1 MDFMPIFCDL
11 KEKLCLVVGGG
22 QIASHKAEL
31 LSRAQA
37 RLTIVAPTFNH
48 RLLELGKNAN
58 VSLVQEAFSE
68 HWLTGCWL
76 VIAATD
82 DPVINQS
89 IYHCATQRQIF
100 CNVVDD
106 PQQTSFITPA
116 LIDHSPIIIALS
128 TGGNAPT
135 LSGLLRQEIESHLS
149 TASLDPLSTL
159 ATLAGSLRQRV
170 KNYFPAVHIKHQF
183 WLKFFTD
190 KMLIN
195 AVEHHDT
202 LAINVHIQR
211 LLTESGAV
219 SLNENRSN

>member
-11 KEKLCLVVGGG
+11 KEKSCLIVGGG
-22 QIASHKAEL
+22 QIASHKADL
-31 LSRAQA
+31 LSKAQA
-37 RLTIVAPTFNH
+37 KLTIVSPTFNQ
-48 RLLELGKNAN
+48 RLLALGERTN
-58 VSLVQEAFSE
+58 VTLVQETFSE

-76 VIAATD
+76 AIAATD
-82 DPVINQS
+82 DPETNQWV
-89 IYHCATQRQIF
+89 YRCATQRQIF

-195 AVEHHDT
+195 AVEHQDT

-219 SLNENRSN
+219 SLNDVRSD